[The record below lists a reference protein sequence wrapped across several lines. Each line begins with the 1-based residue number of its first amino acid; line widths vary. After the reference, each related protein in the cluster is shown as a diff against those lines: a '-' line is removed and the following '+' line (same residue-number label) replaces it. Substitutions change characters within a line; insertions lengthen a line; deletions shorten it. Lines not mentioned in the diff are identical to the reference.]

1 MFPMPG
7 EDLMPFKL
15 ISSNLLV
22 FHCWDLPI
30 LAHQP
35 AGQYSSQHS
44 NVRVPAVLRLKQDAL
59 FVFLLMV
66 VAVMAAPALFSQTF
80 PAALSFAGTQT
91 TVTNGLNGPNG
102 LAVDG
107 AGDVF
112 IVDSGFTWIVEVPA
126 NGGAQITVASGLYGA
141 SGVVR
146 TRGWAPSLPF
156 RIVESPVCC
165 NLIWPKRYREVGKVS
180 PINCRIHL
188 AGNRPFGSGRGRA
201 VAP

>member
-1 MFPMPG
+1 MPG

-91 TVTNGLNGPNG
+91 TVTNGLN
-102 LAVDG
+102 LR
-107 AGDVF
+107 
-112 IVDSGFTWIVEVPA
+112 S
-126 NGGAQITVASGLYGA
+126 
-141 SGVVR
+141 R
-146 TRGWAPSLPF
+146 K
-156 RIVESPVCC
+156 
-165 NLIWPKRYREVGKVS
+165 NLLK
-180 PINCRIHL
+180 
-188 AGNRPFGSGRGRA
+188 F
-201 VAP
+201 